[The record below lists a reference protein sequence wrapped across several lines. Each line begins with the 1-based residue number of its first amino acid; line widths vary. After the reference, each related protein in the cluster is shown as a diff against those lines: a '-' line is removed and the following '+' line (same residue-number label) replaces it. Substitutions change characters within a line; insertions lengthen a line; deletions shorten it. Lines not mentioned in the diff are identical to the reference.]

1 MAYLQ
6 KQLARQRKA
15 LGELG
20 ERVSR
25 AEREITKDRD
35 HWRDRADR
43 IEPALLGPSVD

>member
-15 LGELG
+15 LG

-35 HWRDRADR
+35 HWRDRAD
-43 IEPALLGPSVD
+43 ILEPALIGPSFD

>member
-6 KQLARQRKA
+6 KQLARQRKG

-35 HWRDRADR
+35 HWRDRAD
-43 IEPALLGPSVD
+43 